1 MISLLLSYYP
11 IKFILGLWLP
21 KFRDSIFYASLLFPM
36 CLFESKTTMLIN
48 TYLKALRKERWLCLA
63 NIITVGMSFILS
75 VITVYILKNLLLTVL
90 LIPVLFAF
98 RCLIL
103 EYPLAKLLNISVMKE
118 ALTEIAVAALFIIFN
133 YFLPAWLACVLYFCV
148 VAIYIAVHKDSIIE
162 TLDLGR

>member
-1 MISLLLSYYP
+1 MATYAAYFHAGICNGIMLKDSGKNYDKL
-11 IKFILGLWLP
+11 ILELWLP

-36 CLFESKTTMLIN
+36 CLFESKTAMLIN

-90 LIPVLFAF
+90 LIPVLFSF

-103 EYPLAKLLNISVMKE
+103 EYPLAK
-118 ALTEIAVAALFIIFN
+118 
-133 YFLPAWLACVLYFCV
+133 C
-148 VAIYIAVHKDSIIE
+148 
-162 TLDLGR
+162 